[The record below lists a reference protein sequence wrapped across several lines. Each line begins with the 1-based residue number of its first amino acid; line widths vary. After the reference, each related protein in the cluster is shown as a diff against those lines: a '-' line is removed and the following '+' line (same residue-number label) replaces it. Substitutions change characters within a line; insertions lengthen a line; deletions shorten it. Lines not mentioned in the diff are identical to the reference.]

1 MASIFGTPA
10 KSFRLSHPLDQRNDL
25 QEAIGPTVGYDHG
38 HRLWTRTADM
48 DKMNRRII
56 NDGAL
61 MSQCGKTLLQR
72 IEVKLCGPILRQ
84 ALGII

>member
-1 MASIFGTPA
+1 
-10 KSFRLSHPLDQRNDL
+10 
-25 QEAIGPTVGYDHG
+25 
-38 HRLWTRTADM
+38 M

-72 IEVKLCGPILRQ
+72 IDVKLCAQYCAKRLASSELVPSDQSSRES
-84 ALGII
+84 